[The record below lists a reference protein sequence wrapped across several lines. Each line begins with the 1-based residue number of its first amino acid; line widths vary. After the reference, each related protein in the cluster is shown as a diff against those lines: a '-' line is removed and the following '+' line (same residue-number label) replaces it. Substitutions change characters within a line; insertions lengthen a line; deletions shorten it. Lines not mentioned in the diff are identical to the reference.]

1 MGEIFMKDVLIIG
14 GGIIGCA
21 IARELSKYKLDIVLL
36 EKLDDISLG
45 ASKANSGI
53 VHGAYSTKYGTLKG
67 EMCAKGNSL
76 YDSLNKELNFGFR
89 KTGALTLAFE
99 ESQLDSL
106 KDLKENGEKYGEK
119 GLKIITRD
127 EILKIEP
134 NIGEEVI
141 GALYSETVGVTSPYE
156 AAIALAENAITNGLE
171 LNLNTEV
178 LSIEKTNN
186 GFKVN
191 TNNGIFEAKKIIN
204 CAGVYSDNI
213 SAMVGDTSFKILPRK
228 GQYVL
233 LGKDQGDL
241 VNTVVFQA
249 PTKMGKG
256 VLVVKT
262 FHGNCMI
269 GPDAI
274 DIENKEDKDTSIDEI
289 ELMVE
294 TARKSIPNFN
304 IKRALTT
311 FSGIRAC
318 SDSGDF
324 IIEES
329 KVEGFINV
337 GGIQSPGL
345 TSAPAI
351 AIRVSDILKNSGF
364 ELALKED
371 FNPYRKGIIIKKE
384 ADFQGKIDHE
394 DDSLNIIC
402 RCEKVT
408 KQEILDSFRRGIDFA
423 TTDGVK
429 RRTRAGMGDC
439 QGFFCRP
446 RVSKIISE
454 LKDIAL
460 EEVKMRSD
468 KEGKTKRV
476 PINEIRKIDK

>member
-1 MGEIFMKDVLIIG
+1 MKDVVIIG
-14 GGIIGCA
+14 GGVIGCA
-21 IARELSKYKLDIVLL
+21 VARELSKYKLDIALL

-76 YDSLNKELNFGFR
+76 YEALNKELNFGFR

-99 ESQLDSL
+99 ESQLEAL
-106 KDLKENGEKYGEK
+106 KDLMANGKKYGEE
-119 GLKIITRD
+119 GLKILTRD
-127 EILKIEP
+127 EILEIEP
-134 NIGEEVI
+134 NIGEEVV
-141 GALYSETVGVTSPYE
+141 GALYSATVGVTSPYE
-156 AAIALAENAITNGLE
+156 AAIALAENAITNGVE
-171 LNLNTEV
+171 LKLNTEV
-178 LSIEKTNN
+178 LSIEKTDD
-186 GFKVN
+186 GFKIN
-191 TNNGIFEAKKIIN
+191 TDNGTFEAKRVIN

-213 SAMVGDTSFKILPRK
+213 SAMVGDRSFTILPRK

-269 GPDAI
+269 GPDAV

-289 ELMVE
+289 ESMVE

-329 KVEGFINV
+329 KVKGFINV

-351 AIRVSDILKNSGF
+351 AIKVADIIKDSGM
-364 ELALKED
+364 ELIADEN
-371 FNPYRKGIIIKKE
+371 FNPYRKGIFIKKD
-384 ADFQGKIDHE
+384 ADFKGQIDHE

-408 KQEILDSFRRGIDFA
+408 KQEIIDSFSRGIDFA

-446 RVSKIISE
+446 RVSKIISD

-476 PINEIRKIDK
+476 AINDIRKIDK